1 MNEFYQIV
9 LEGTDMAIPK
19 MKIYRLDQNYSPDN
33 DTDLKSV
40 TDDEAYPFVEK
51 SLDLNV
57 FEQLVGVT
65 YRDLIVG
72 KSISVDAPRLLSMY
86 SEDEGLTY
94 DRKKTEWVSCNGW
107 KKGRNAL
114 QIQISDDNGT
124 SWSSV
129 LDESYYR
136 VNYSNEDRLYDASGN
151 VVQGTDTAVAKRKD
165 EILQIE
171 FGELI
176 YLDGVNIE
184 DGKSITNV
192 RVGYSLFSSDI
203 NTSGGELALERG
215 NIYDGTISGRLG
227 ILAGSGYTYK
237 ADENGFPLKAE
248 GNIGYKIKVYPC
260 RQKVAQMD
268 DLTDSVWAKDVSISP
283 TGSIT
288 LENCEDWIVTLT
300 DERHPRVFELVNLNG
315 HNVFR
320 ELVLNEQYTLTSVP
334 KDNGRKDFTIQLSQ
348 DYYNIAYGV
357 YVYPKELFIRYN
369 EEIDILEDV
378 FSPEYLNYDND
389 VKNGDTGIL
398 TSSLSTFDVVHR
410 KIFRMAISASFGYE
424 DGRDFL
430 LSGNDSEKTIDLNSI
445 GYDGI
450 LSTVS
455 LYCGGKIFYQN
466 GTNLSNSDFNVST
479 NGYVLTI
486 TPKEGKTLPNTILVS
501 YKEKYSVG
509 FGKEG
514 ASDQNHWACGFRI
527 CCYEKTKSAKEFVS
541 SFRNWVSD
549 HLNNNPDIF
558 RGWQEYEGSS
568 ENNLAI
574 SFLESGYSILY
585 REGAITFP
593 ENIDT
598 NDFNDIRNFPPAG
611 ATVNLGTPNSS
622 LKKYLNQVYAKFAYY
637 DGIFDVTNALLREF
651 EVDSGAYKYALIDD
665 PTYPNA
671 ENKRWIIRNDD
682 KMPITF
688 FHKNQYLPTPNY
700 VETGECEL
708 YTAFSMNDGEILVMN
723 LSDYREV
730 AIKNN
735 IDTPDNVIGLNGDT
749 MTRSFTIVWDQGRT
763 ESTAKVNDYAGD
775 GVFFKVTNKYTKSQN
790 VWNLDSSS
798 LYRGNE
804 IILTQL
810 FSRTFDSRKTLAENI
825 AARPRYTHSTNEG
838 TPFNVVFE
846 TGENNLLIFAEKK

>member
-1 MNEFYQIV
+1 
-9 LEGTDMAIPK
+9 MAIPK

-72 KSISVDAPRLLSMY
+72 KCIPINAPRLLNMY
-86 SEDEGLTY
+86 SEDEGLTC

-107 KKGRNAL
+107 KKGCNAL
-114 QIQISDDNGT
+114 QIRISNDNGT
-124 SWSSV
+124 NWSEV
-129 LDESYYR
+129 IDESYYR
-136 VNYSNEDRLYDASGN
+136 VNYSNEDRLYDTFGY
-151 VVQGTDTAVAKRKD
+151 VVQDTETAVAKRKD

-171 FGELI
+171 FGERI
-176 YLDGVNIE
+176 YLDEITINGTTISE
-184 DGKSITNV
+184 DNPITNV
-192 RVGYSLFSSDI
+192 KIEYSVFTSDI
-203 NTSGGELALERG
+203 NSTQGNLALERG
-215 NIYDGTISGRLG
+215 NIYDGTMAGRIG
-227 ILAGSGYTYK
+227 ILSGSSYDYK
-237 ADENGFPLKAE
+237 ADNDGFPLKAE

-260 RQKVAQMD
+260 RQKVAQID
-268 DLTDSVWAKDVSISP
+268 NLTDSVWAQDVSISS
-283 TGSIT
+283 TGSIV
-288 LENCEDWIVTLT
+288 LENCEDWIISLT
-300 DERHPRVFELVNLNG
+300 DERRPRVFELVNMNG
-315 HNVFR
+315 YNVFR
-320 ELVLNEQYTLTSVP
+320 ELVLNEQYTLTNIP
-334 KDNGRKDFTIQLSQ
+334 KNNGRKDLTIQLSQ
-348 DYYNIAYGV
+348 EYYNIDYGV

-369 EEIDILEDV
+369 EEKDILEDI
-378 FSPEYLNYDND
+378 FLPDYLNYDNNT
-389 VKNGDTGIL
+389 KSGDEGKL
-398 TSSLSTFDVVHR
+398 TSSLESFDVVYR
-410 KIFRMAISASFGYE
+410 KIFRMAISASFGFE
-424 DGRDFL
+424 NERDFL
-430 LSGNDSEKTIDLNSI
+430 LSGNDSEKTIDLNSV

-455 LYCGGKIFYQN
+455 LYHDGKIFYQN
-466 GTNLSNSDFNVST
+466 GTNLSDSDFNVST
-479 NGYVLTI
+479 NGYILTI
-486 TPKEGKTLPNTILVS
+486 VPKEGKKLPNTVLVS
-501 YKEKYSVG
+501 YKEKHSVG

-514 ASDQNHWACGFRI
+514 VSGKNYWACGFRI

-558 RGWQEYEGSS
+558 RGWQEYEGSKG
-568 ENNLAI
+568 NNFAI

-585 REGAITFP
+585 RAGAIIFP
-593 ENIDT
+593 ENINT

-611 ATVNLGTPNSS
+611 ATVNIGTANSS

-637 DGIFDVTNALLREF
+637 DGIFDVTNALLREIS
-651 EVDSGAYKYALIDD
+651 VDSGAYKYALIDD

-671 ENKRWIIRNDD
+671 ENKRWIIRNDN

-688 FHKNQYLPTPNY
+688 FHKNQYLPAPNY

-708 YTAFSMNDGEILVMN
+708 YTAFAMNAGEILVLN

-735 IDTPDNVIGLNGDT
+735 IDAPDNVIGLNGDT
-749 MTRSFTIVWDQGRT
+749 MTRSFTIAWDQGRT
-763 ESTAKVNDYAGD
+763 EATEKVNDYLGN
-775 GVFFKVTNKYTKSQN
+775 GIRFNVINKYTKSKN

-798 LYRGNE
+798 LYLGDE
-804 IILTQL
+804 IVLTQL
-810 FSRTFDSRKTLAENI
+810 FSRLFDSRKTLSENI
-825 AARPRYTHSTNEG
+825 AARPRYTYFTNEG

>member
-1 MNEFYQIV
+1 
-9 LEGTDMAIPK
+9 MAIPK

-114 QIQISDDNGT
+114 QVQISDDNGT

-320 ELVLNEQYTLTSVP
+320 ELVLKRNKMLF
-334 KDNGRKDFTIQLSQ
+334 GRKS
-348 DYYNIAYGV
+348 
-357 YVYPKELFIRYN
+357 
-369 EEIDILEDV
+369 
-378 FSPEYLNYDND
+378 
-389 VKNGDTGIL
+389 
-398 TSSLSTFDVVHR
+398 
-410 KIFRMAISASFGYE
+410 
-424 DGRDFL
+424 
-430 LSGNDSEKTIDLNSI
+430 
-445 GYDGI
+445 
-450 LSTVS
+450 
-455 LYCGGKIFYQN
+455 
-466 GTNLSNSDFNVST
+466 
-479 NGYVLTI
+479 
-486 TPKEGKTLPNTILVS
+486 
-501 YKEKYSVG
+501 
-509 FGKEG
+509 
-514 ASDQNHWACGFRI
+514 
-527 CCYEKTKSAKEFVS
+527 
-541 SFRNWVSD
+541 
-549 HLNNNPDIF
+549 
-558 RGWQEYEGSS
+558 
-568 ENNLAI
+568 
-574 SFLESGYSILY
+574 
-585 REGAITFP
+585 
-593 ENIDT
+593 
-598 NDFNDIRNFPPAG
+598 
-611 ATVNLGTPNSS
+611 
-622 LKKYLNQVYAKFAYY
+622 
-637 DGIFDVTNALLREF
+637 
-651 EVDSGAYKYALIDD
+651 
-665 PTYPNA
+665 
-671 ENKRWIIRNDD
+671 
-682 KMPITF
+682 
-688 FHKNQYLPTPNY
+688 
-700 VETGECEL
+700 
-708 YTAFSMNDGEILVMN
+708 
-723 LSDYREV
+723 
-730 AIKNN
+730 
-735 IDTPDNVIGLNGDT
+735 
-749 MTRSFTIVWDQGRT
+749 
-763 ESTAKVNDYAGD
+763 
-775 GVFFKVTNKYTKSQN
+775 
-790 VWNLDSSS
+790 
-798 LYRGNE
+798 
-804 IILTQL
+804 
-810 FSRTFDSRKTLAENI
+810 
-825 AARPRYTHSTNEG
+825 
-838 TPFNVVFE
+838 
-846 TGENNLLIFAEKK
+846 